1 MRPND
6 EMVIEATGNTAMIV
20 RLLRALVQRMVIAN
34 PLQVR
39 AIAHAKVK
47 KDKIDAAIL
56 ATVCQ
61 RLSS

>member
-1 MRPND
+1 
-6 EMVIEATGNTAMIV
+6 MVIEATGNTAMIV